1 MSCLPY
7 STTGRSP
14 RVSTA
19 NYPPCRMEAGV
30 DGTPSASLRLDDHLQ
45 RMRIDGLSEG
55 IVGFHDVVQAEPVG
69 DELAGFQAPGT
80 HGLEQHGRAD
90 GIDQPCRNRD
100 VAVPQAFHMQV
111 DFHAMH
117 ADIAMG
123 PPGAMNDSHN
133 SKLAGTPTAS
143 IAQSTPTLP
152 VSFMISA
159 TGSPL
164 ELFTH
169 AVAP

>member
-90 GIDQPCRNRD
+90 GMAHPGGNEEVRVQ
-100 VAVPQAFHMQV
+100 QASLLQ
-111 DFHAMH
+111 
-117 ADIAMG
+117 
-123 PPGAMNDSHN
+123 
-133 SKLAGTPTAS
+133 
-143 IAQSTPTLP
+143 
-152 VSFMISA
+152 
-159 TGSPL
+159 
-164 ELFTH
+164 
-169 AVAP
+169 